1 MATITKQDPHAPDLC
16 SFLLFRFLFRFVVS
30 VFVSV
35 FGVGLWFRFLFR
47 FCFGFWCRFVVS
59 VLFRFCFGFCSL
71 GSFFKVGTE
80 VQTRRTEDDVYE
92 FEQFLEG
99 VEEVHG
105 SDLLESFLLF
115 SVLVGAL
122 GFGLFLGFCWR
133 FGFSG
138 SN

>member
-1 MATITKQDPHAPDLC
+1 V
-16 SFLLFRFLFRFVVS
+16 FFFVVS

-35 FGVGLWFRFLFR
+35 LVRFLFR
-47 FCFGFWCRFVVS
+47 F
-59 VLFRFCFGFCSL
+59 LFRFCFGFCSL

-80 VQTRRTEDDVYE
+80 VQTRLGTEDDVYE
-92 FEQFLEG
+92 FAQFLEG

-122 GFGLFLGFCWR
+122 GFWLFSGFCWR